1 MIFKCTVVT
10 LPFEREQ
17 TKGMLE
23 SVHLLLGETV
33 GMNMRHYL
41 LPEVLLHRFPGPKR
55 VSYSSLCRIILK
67 KEQVKSVL
75 ALFFSPQITLN
86 EYRENH

>member
-17 TKGMLE
+17 TKSMLE

-33 GMNMRHYL
+33 GMNTRHYL

-55 VSYSSLCRIILK
+55 VPSSSLCRVFK
-67 KEQVKSVL
+67 KKIKLSQYLLFVSNRR
-75 ALFFSPQITLN
+75 AL
-86 EYRENH
+86 